1 MIAHDFLFL
10 NWFFTIVFRAVGK
23 KNKIRE
29 PVLLLS
35 SSNGGESE
43 LSSSLFCL
51 VGWLVVF
58 FFFLFCFFFTT
69 WPPALQLG
77 SKNSIFMFKQK
88 NLTLKDTSALVY
100 INSTH
105 LYSVQVLKRNQIFL
119 NLMQNIH
126 ELREKHVLSLFF
138 TELGY
143 KKYFPKYFLISDFQI

>member
-1 MIAHDFLFL
+1 MIFFSWIGSLPLYSVLLARRTKYESLYFFSPAAMAEKVRQSRNQNLSLSLSLLISFLFD
-10 NWFFTIVFRAVGK
+10 W
-23 KNKIRE
+23 
-29 PVLLLS
+29 
-35 SSNGGESE
+35 
-43 LSSSLFCL
+43 L

-126 ELREKHVLSLFF
+126 ELRKKNVLSLFF
-138 TELGY
+138 HWTRL
-143 KKYFPKYFLISDFQI
+143 